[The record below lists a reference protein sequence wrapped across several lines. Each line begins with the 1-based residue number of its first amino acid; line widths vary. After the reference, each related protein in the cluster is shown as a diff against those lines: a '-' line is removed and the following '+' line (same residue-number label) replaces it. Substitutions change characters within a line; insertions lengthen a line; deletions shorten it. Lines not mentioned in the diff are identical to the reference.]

1 MISSCDNHNYFKFY
15 VVTCLS
21 LFAPSLNNI
30 AKNTV
35 ITNIYVPPVRTVH
48 SYQAL

>member
-15 VVTCLS
+15 VVTCL
-21 LFAPSLNNI
+21 FAPSLNNI

-35 ITNIYVPPVRTVH
+35 ITNICVPPVRTVH